1 MNLLFITADQQRWD
15 SLPCYGLDFMQTPN
29 LDRLARE
36 GMVFE
41 RCYVPAPLCVPTR
54 AALLGGQWPTTTGV
68 LGNAHW
74 LDEGK
79 IPVWPQV
86 LSDAGYNTA
95 AIGKMHFFP
104 WDARNGFQERI
115 SAEDKRHTYLPDD
128 YQQVSPRPRP
138 RACAP
143 HRKTRATSIP

>member
-54 AALLGGQWPTTTGV
+54 AALLGGQWPTTTG
-68 LGNAHW
+68 
-74 LDEGK
+74 
-79 IPVWPQV
+79 
-86 LSDAGYNTA
+86 A
-95 AIGKMHFFP
+95 ARQFAL
-104 WDARNGFQERI
+104 ARRGQGSRLAP
-115 SAEDKRHTYLPDD
+115 SALRRG
-128 YQQVSPRPRP
+128 V
-138 RACAP
+138 
-143 HRKTRATSIP
+143 